1 MLSRRHLIAAVLLV
15 GAARRVRTQSEAPI
29 LPFIGVDHVSLRVS
43 DVRRSTQ
50 FYMTLFGSDASR
62 DVNRQANPGSV
73 AGELSFIRLGD
84 SHLSLSPLSPDEEPG
99 VDHFCFSVTAF
110 DKTSARL
117 KLSAFDQPWPEWP
130 SNNLWL
136 KDPDG
141 HLVQLAPSANAP
153 RLPGIVR
160 GATPL
165 ERPARVTT
173 PSPFRGLL
181 ISRLTLVTANLPTS
195 SNYYRRLLGRSQGG
209 TGRASFRVGA
219 SDFVLAQAPDTEC
232 IRVAVSSFDART
244 AERVLSSLGVVSDVA
259 SDGDSISFH
268 DPDQIRIEIAAD

>member
-1 MLSRRHLIAAVLLV
+1 MN
-15 GAARRVRTQSEAPI
+15 
-29 LPFIGVDHVSLRVS
+29 
-43 DVRRSTQ
+43 
-50 FYMTLFGSDASR
+50 LFGSDASR
-62 DVNRQANPGSV
+62 DVNRQANPGSM

-84 SHLSLSPLSPDEEPG
+84 SHLSLSPLSSGEQPG

-117 KLSAFDQPWPEWP
+117 QLSAFDQPWPEWP

-141 HLVQLAPSANAP
+141 HLIQLAPSANAP

-160 GATPL
+160 GAVPL
-165 ERPARVTT
+165 QPATRVTT
-173 PSPFRGLL
+173 PSPFRAAV
-181 ISRLTLVTANLPTS
+181 ISRLTLVTSNLPTS
-195 SNYYRRLLGRSQGG
+195 SNYYRRLLGRSQGE
-209 TGRASFRVGA
+209 TGGASFRVGA

-232 IRVAVSSFDART
+232 IRLAVPSFDART
-244 AERVLSSLGVVSDVA
+244 AQRVLSSLGVVSDVT
-259 SDGDSISFH
+259 SDSDSVSFH